1 MSAEN
6 VLDEFRQALEGR
18 PGQAL
23 VLGVC
28 QSLAERFGQETWVVR
43 ALAIV
48 LGVFWTLPVLAIYI
62 VLGLV
67 MKDTEDRTRRFF
79 SGLGVILRETAEK
92 VVAGIRDLFGETDSY
107 RRNGY

>member
-6 VLDEFRQALEGR
+6 VLDEIRQALEGR

-43 ALAIV
+43 AVAIV
-48 LGVFWTLPVLAIYI
+48 MGVLWTLPTLAAYI
-62 VLGLV
+62 ILGFL
-67 MKDTEDRTRRFF
+67 MKDTENRTRRFF

-92 VVAGIRDLFGETDSY
+92 VVSGVREMFGNSDSY
-107 RRNGY
+107 RSNGY